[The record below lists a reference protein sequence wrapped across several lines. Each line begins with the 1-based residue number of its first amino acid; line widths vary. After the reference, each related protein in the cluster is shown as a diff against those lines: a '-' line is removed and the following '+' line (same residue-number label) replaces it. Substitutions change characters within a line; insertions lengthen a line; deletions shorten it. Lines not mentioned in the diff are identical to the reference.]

1 MESNLKKTIIN
12 ALTELIKAIDNGQ
25 CDSMTTEQYDRLI
38 ECLQIL
44 VEVKQEKKR
53 KIWNFGKR

>member
-1 MESNLKKTIIN
+1 MESSLKKTIVK
-12 ALTELIKAIDNGQ
+12 ALQELIKAIEKGQ
-25 CDSMTTEQYDRLI
+25 CDSMTPAQYDRLI

-53 KIWNFGKR
+53 NIWNFGKR